1 MEQTVRRAARVPTPT
16 SRAGTEL
23 HAGFTIQCS
32 GLRAQGR
39 PVVNPLS
46 QRRVA
51 GFSLIELMVVMMLVS
66 LLFAVVGVS
75 VSRSIQGAEI
85 RNASREIVAGIRH
98 TRGQAVIQRQQQ
110 VFHVDAD
117 SRTWTASSREPVE
130 LPEGLDITIE
140 TARSELTGE
149 NAGGIRFYPDG
160 ASTGG
165 SVELRAGER
174 TWTVEVSWLTGEV
187 SLKREADDV

>member
-1 MEQTVRRAARVPTPT
+1 MKRLPE
-16 SRAGTEL
+16 
-23 HAGFTIQCS
+23 I
-32 GLRAQGR
+32 
-39 PVVNPLS
+39 
-46 QRRVA
+46 RVA
-51 GFSLIELMVVMMLVS
+51 GFSLVELMVVMMLVS

-75 VSRSIQGAEI
+75 VSRSIRGAEI

-98 TRGQAVIQRQQQ
+98 TRGQAIVQRQQQ

-117 SRTWTASSREPVE
+117 AKTWTASGREPVAI
-130 LPEGLDITIE
+130 PEGLEITID

-165 SVELRAGER
+165 SVELLAGER
-174 TWTVEVSWLTGEV
+174 TWTIQVSWLTGEV
-187 SLKREADDV
+187 SLDRGAGDE